1 MAAGLYPFD
10 NGSGWPTTKAGLD
23 FLIRPEAP
31 QRGYMNPAL
40 WAIRE
45 MQQSNL
51 TVLRVFGTG
60 ADSTFAF
67 VTEPGTAGADGTTWP
82 DGAFIPA
89 YSRCVELASV
99 RLMCDLGSQP

>member
-1 MAAGLYPFD
+1 MVQMAAGLYPFD
-10 NGSGWPTTKAGLD
+10 NGSGWPTDKAGLD

-31 QRGYMNPAL
+31 KRGYMNPAL

-60 ADSTFAF
+60 ADPTFAF

-82 DGAFIPA
+82 DGA
-89 YSRCVELASV
+89 R
-99 RLMCDLGSQP
+99 

>member
-82 DGAFIPA
+82 DGALTP
-89 YSRCVELASV
+89 SRVV
-99 RLMCDLGSQP
+99 V